1 MEIGGGRQD
10 TSPVGEPRFNPHLRE
25 SLTVDGSREHWV
37 PKVRYAM
44 ESEGFKDLD
53 LSETPAQIKGTC
65 GGTFITGT
73 VTVTLIPVDGNTRT
87 RLDVVASY
95 AGPALKRSIGS
106 WPKHITKTRGLA
118 SIITSFA
125 YLGPWAVLLSDNPV
139 AASAFVVLVVGTFE
153 FHGTANDW
161 GFDGAGMLA
170 ALAALAA
177 VPYAWWV
184 ELPAILI
191 ALGLGLKKYNHLLVG
206 AFLVPVTVVCFIEG
220 AWLYWVIGIPFFLGG
235 LYIWNR
241 EGDWP
246 HAIWHVC
253 TAVAMTIIAVGLT
266 GGVG

>member
-1 MEIGGGRQD
+1 
-10 TSPVGEPRFNPHLRE
+10 
-25 SLTVDGSREHWV
+25 
-37 PKVRYAM
+37 M

-53 LSETPAQIKGTC
+53 VSETLGQIKGTC

-73 VTVTLIPVDGNTRT
+73 VTVTLVPVDGNTRT

-95 AGPALKRSIGS
+95 AGPALKLSIRSS
-106 WPKHITKTRGLA
+106 PKLWPKHISKTRGLP

-153 FHGTANDW
+153 FHATANDW

-177 VPYAWWV
+177 VPFAWWV
-184 ELPAILI
+184 ELPAILV
-191 ALGLGLKKYNHLLVG
+191 ALGLKNHYSHLLV
-206 AFLVPVTVVCFIEG
+206 AALLVPVFVVSLIEG
-220 AWLYWVIGIPFFLGG
+220 AGLYFVIALPFFLVG

-246 HAIWHVC
+246 HAVWHVL